1 MSGVIKEKAEK
12 PPAPFPTDR
21 IKRLPTAL
29 RAELD
34 LRIARHDFSGFRD
47 LKSWLRQRGYLIT
60 TDKVQRY
67 TDKLE
72 EKLAAVR
79 MAREQARAIVEASG
93 DDDVDMNQA
102 LLRLVQQH
110 LFTVLVDLNRVDFNR
125 ANLPA
130 LARSVGGLA
139 RTSIEQ
145 RKYADEMRAGLAEK
159 VAAAKE
165 AVEKATARGLTEE
178 AATQIKRVLMEITE

>member
-1 MSGVIKEKAEK
+1 M
-12 PPAPFPTDR
+12 
-21 IKRLPTAL
+21 

-34 LRIARHDFSGFRD
+34 LRIAQHDFSGFRD

-79 MAREQARAIVEASG
+79 MATEQARAIVEASG

-110 LFTVLVDLNRVDFNR
+110 LFAVLVEIKGVELNR

-145 RKYADEMRAGLAEK
+145 RKYADEIKAGLAEK
-159 VAAAKE
+159 VAAAKA
-165 AVEKATARGLTEE
+165 AVETATARGLTEE
-178 AATQIKRVLMEITE
+178 AAAQIKRVLMEITE

>member
-1 MSGVIKEKAEK
+1 MSSVIKEKVEK

-34 LRIARHDFSGFRD
+34 LRIAQHDFSGFRD

-79 MAREQARAIVEASG
+79 MATEQARAIVEASG

-110 LFTVLVDLNRVDFNR
+110 LFAVLVEIKGVELNR

-145 RKYADEMRAGLAEK
+145 RKYADEIKAGLAEK
-159 VAAAKE
+159 VAAAKA
-165 AVEKATARGLTEE
+165 AVETATARGLTEE
-178 AATQIKRVLMEITE
+178 AAAQIKRVLMEITE

>member
-1 MSGVIKEKAEK
+1 VSGVIKEKADK
-12 PPAPFPTDR
+12 PRAPFRTDK
-21 IKRLPTAL
+21 IKHLPPAL

-34 LRIARHDFSGFRD
+34 LRIAQRDFSGFRD

-79 MAREQARAIVEASG
+79 MATEQARAIVEASG

-110 LFTVLVDLNRVDFNR
+110 LFTVLVELNRVDLNR

-145 RKYADEMRAGLAEK
+145 RKYADEIRAGLAEK

-165 AVEKATARGLTEE
+165 AVETATARGLTEE
-178 AATQIKRVLMEITE
+178 AAAQIKRVLMEITE

>member
-1 MSGVIKEKAEK
+1 VSRVIKEKAEK
-12 PPAPFPTDR
+12 PPAPFPSDR
-21 IKRLPTAL
+21 IKRLPPAL

-34 LRIARHDFSGFRD
+34 LRIAQQDFSGFRD
-47 LKSWLRQRGYLIT
+47 LKSWLRQRGYLVT

-72 EKLAAVR
+72 EKLVAVR
-79 MAREQARAIVEASG
+79 MASEQAKAIVEASG

-110 LFTVLVDLNRVDFNR
+110 LFTVLVELNAVDLNR

-130 LARSVGGLA
+130 LARSVSGLV

-145 RKYADEMRAGLAEK
+145 RKYAEEIRFGFAKK
-159 VAAAKE
+159 VAEAAQE
-165 AVEKATARGLTEE
+165 VDKAAARGLTEDG
-178 AATQIKRVLMEITE
+178 ARQIKRVLMEITE

>member
-1 MSGVIKEKAEK
+1 VSSVIKEKAEK
-12 PPAPFPTDR
+12 PPAPFPSDR

-34 LRIARHDFSGFRD
+34 LRIAQQDFSGFRD
-47 LKSWLRQRGYLIT
+47 LKSWLRQRGYSVT
-60 TDKVQRY
+60 TDKVQYY
-67 TDKLE
+67 TGKLE
-72 EKLAAVR
+72 ERLAAVR
-79 MAREQARAIVEASG
+79 MASEQARAIVEASG

-110 LFTVLVDLNRVDFNR
+110 LFTVLVELNRVDLNR

-130 LARSVGGLA
+130 LARSVAGLA

-145 RKYADEMRAGLAEK
+145 RKYADEIRAGLAEK
-159 VAAAKE
+159 VAAVTE
-165 AVEKATARGLTEE
+165 TVDRATAADSLR
-178 AATQIKRVLMEITE
+178 KRRRKSSAC

>member
-1 MSGVIKEKAEK
+1 VSGVIKEKAEK

-34 LRIARHDFSGFRD
+34 LRIAQRDFSGFRD
-47 LKSWLRQRGYLIT
+47 LKSWLRQRGYQIT

-72 EKLAAVR
+72 EKLVAVR
-79 MAREQARAIVEASG
+79 MATEQARAIVEASG

-110 LFTVLVDLNRVDFNR
+110 LFTVLVELNRVDLNR

-145 RKYADEMRAGLAEK
+145 RKYADEIKAGLAEK
-159 VAAAKE
+159 VATARA

-178 AATQIKRVLMEITE
+178 AAAQIKRVLMEITE